1 MEDSVKNMYKEAKGN
16 LEFQNDL
23 KPHEPKRYKPRW
35 HWNELEKTLFATV
48 YMGWLIAK
56 GKYNESNYK

>member
-1 MEDSVKNMYKEAKGN
+1 MYKEAKGN